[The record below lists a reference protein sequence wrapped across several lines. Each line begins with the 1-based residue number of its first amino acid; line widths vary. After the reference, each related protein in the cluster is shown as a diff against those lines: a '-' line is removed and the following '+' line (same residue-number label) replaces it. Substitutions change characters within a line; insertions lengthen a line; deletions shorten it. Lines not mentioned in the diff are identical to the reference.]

1 MDSTPFYRTRMKT
14 EFGRIQK
21 RNPSFSLRAYAGKL
35 GLHPGTLSS
44 ILNEKRSLPQGKA
57 VDIADRLGLTGLERK
72 FFLESAR
79 TRVLIH
85 DTEKVTPS
93 AAEMLH
99 LQLHSD
105 IIAEWEHSAILS
117 LLDLD
122 GAKPTPASMARRL
135 TLSLARVRTV
145 LRNLERAGLIKKSG
159 SGYQKVSANAATYD
173 DIPSTALK
181 EAHRQELELARQ
193 KLETVDVRDRFY
205 SSMTVAVSPENL
217 PRAKELARRFMMELG
232 DLLERGQRKDVYQI
246 CLQMFPLT
254 EKTK

>member
-79 TRVLIH
+79 TRVPIH
-85 DTEKVTPS
+85 DTKTAGPS
-93 AAEMLH
+93 AAQMLH

-122 GAKPTPASMARRL
+122 SPQHNPEWMAKRL
-135 TLSLARVRTV
+135 QLSLSRVRTV
-145 LRNLERAGLIKKSG
+145 LRNLERAGFIRKVGK
-159 SGYQKVSANAATYD
+159 GYQKLSANSTTSD

-193 KLETVDVRDRFY
+193 KLETVDVQDRFY
-205 SSMTVAVSPENL
+205 SSMTVAVNPENL

-254 EKTK
+254 EKIK

>member
-79 TRVLIH
+79 TRVPIQ
-85 DTEKVTPS
+85 DTEPAGPS
-93 AAEMLH
+93 ATEMLH

-117 LLDLD
+117 LFDLD
-122 GAKPTPASMARRL
+122 GPQLSPELMAKRL
-135 TLSLARVRTV
+135 KLSIARVRTV
-145 LRNLERAGLIKKSG
+145 LNNLERAGFIIKNSN
-159 SGYQKVSANAATYD
+159 GYEKPTANTATPD

-193 KLETVDVRDRFY
+193 KLETVDIRDRFY

-232 DLLERGQRKDVYQI
+232 DLLERGPRKEVYQI